1 MADEDCQDETNLEQ
15 LKPHYKSINIK
26 LVKCGGLTPAMQL
39 ISEAKKL
46 DFKIMIG
53 CMTESSCALMA
64 AAQIAP
70 LCDWAD
76 LDGAWLIQNNPFQT
90 PLLQQGKIQL
100 SNAAGLGLSN

>member
-1 MADEDCQDETNLEQ
+1 MNEAEKMIEEARKRNL
-15 LKPHYKSINIK
+15 
-26 LVKCGGLTPAMQL
+26 
-39 ISEAKKL
+39 
-46 DFKIMIG
+46 KIMIG